1 MKAATLLKEKKM
13 CIVEKARCSVS
24 IPMVDSRHEQTSGWR
39 KKASTIDVNLGRLYG
54 QMA

>member
-1 MKAATLLKEKKM
+1 MKAATLLKEKM

-24 IPMVDSRHEQTSGWR
+24 IPMVDSRHERTSGWR